1 MPVACDRIRDLAPG
15 FVLGA
20 LDPAEMA
27 AVREHLGSCSR
38 PHAELREFG
47 GVAASL
53 GSSLQPV
60 EPPSRLRAAVLAAVQ
75 AEMLAARSAALAEA
89 APAEAAPT
97 EPAPVLTIVKQAHG
111 VMSLASV
118 RAIRVRR
125 VGVWATRV
133 AAAVAIVGLVG
144 YAVTLQGDLNHAHTA
159 LDNSNKVL
167 NAMTDQQA
175 RSAILTPGAGRT
187 GAGVAVL
194 LPSGHVLMDLHGL
207 APAKADQVYMA
218 WLSSD
223 GGSTTKAGIL
233 TVDDQGKGFL
243 ELDNP
248 RPVSSLWLM
257 VCLEP
262 NAAVTKPGPV
272 IASGTIW
279 LFSGP
284 SISPAV

>member
-1 MPVACDRIRDLAPG
+1 M
-15 FVLGA
+15 
-20 LDPAEMA
+20 
-27 AVREHLGSCSR
+27 
-38 PHAELREFG
+38 
-47 GVAASL
+47 AASL
-53 GSSLQPV
+53 GGSLQPV
-60 EPPSRLRAAVLAAVQ
+60 EPPSRLRASVLAAVQ
-75 AEMLAARSAALAEA
+75 AEMIAARSAAAATAAAEA
-89 APAEAAPT
+89 APAEAAPA
-97 EPAPVLTIVKQAHG
+97 EAAPERAPVLTIVKHTRG
-111 VMSLASV
+111 VVSLASF

-133 AAAVAIVGLVG
+133 AAAVAIVSLVG
-144 YAVTLQGDLNHAHTA
+144 YAVVLQGDLNHAHAA

-167 NAMTDQQA
+167 NAMSEQQA
-175 RSAILTPGAGRT
+175 RSAVLSSGDGSS

-207 APAKADQVYMA
+207 APVQADQVYMA

-223 GGSTTKAGIL
+223 GGATTKAGIL

-262 NAAVTKPGPV
+262 NASVTKPGPV
-272 IASGTIW
+272 VASGTIW
-279 LFSGP
+279 LFTTPTGT
-284 SISPAV
+284 PAS

>member
-1 MPVACDRIRDLAPG
+1 M
-15 FVLGA
+15 
-20 LDPAEMA
+20 
-27 AVREHLGSCSR
+27 ST
-38 PHAELREFG
+38 
-47 GVAASL
+47 
-53 GSSLQPV
+53 
-60 EPPSRLRAAVLAAVQ
+60 
-75 AEMLAARSAALAEA
+75 A
-89 APAEAAPT
+89 APATAVALVQGDE
-97 EPAPVLTIVKQAHG
+97 G
-111 VMSLASV
+111 SV
-118 RAIRVRR
+118 YVAL
-125 VGVWATRV
+125 GAKATRRQ
-133 AAAVAIVGLVG
+133 I
-144 YAVTLQGDLNHAHTA
+144 GD
-159 LDNSNKVL
+159 
-167 NAMTDQQA
+167 
-175 RSAILTPGAGRT
+175 
-187 GAGVAVL
+187 
-194 LPSGHVLMDLHGL
+194 VLMDLHGL

>member
-1 MPVACDRIRDLAPG
+1 MHLAPG
-15 FVLGA
+15 YVLGA

-27 AVREHLGSCSR
+27 AVREHLESCGR

-53 GSSLQPV
+53 GGSLQPV
-60 EPPSRLRAAVLAAVQ
+60 EPPARLRASVLAAVQ
-75 AEMLAARSAALAEA
+75 AEMIAARSAAPATAAAEA
-89 APAEAAPT
+89 APVEAAP
-97 EPAPVLTIVKQAHG
+97 ERAPVLTIVKQTRG
-111 VMSLASV
+111 VVSLASF

-144 YAVTLQGDLNHAHTA
+144 YAVALQGDLNHAHTA

-167 NAMTDQQA
+167 NAMTEQQA
-175 RSAILTPGAGRT
+175 RSAVLASGNGSA

-194 LPSGHVLMDLHGL
+194 LSSGHVLMDLHGL
-207 APAKADQVYMA
+207 APVKADQVYMA

-223 GGSTTKAGIL
+223 GGATTKAGIL

-257 VCLEP
+257 VCIEP
-262 NAAVTKPGPV
+262 NASVTRPTGPV

-279 LFSGP
+279 LFS
-284 SISPAV
+284 SPTGTPAS